1 MFRLVFL
8 NGLIKLFVQLENHFI
23 GINIMENKIEIYASA
38 DGLTQLEVQF
48 EGETFWLNLN
58 QISSLFEKDK
68 SVISRHLKNIFTT
81 GELNRDSVVAKN
93 ATTASDGKTYVVEYY
108 NLDAI
113 LSVGYRVNSIRGTQF
128 RQWATKR
135 LKDYLIEGVAINEKR
150 LEQKNKEIQVLH
162 DGIRIL
168 SRAIEEKAVAED
180 FAWLNQFSIGL
191 QLLDDYDHEALDAK
205 GIHSKNASYPTMN
218 EYKELVELMR
228 AEFNSDVFGR
238 EKDGGFDSA
247 VNTIKQ
253 GFGKQDVY
261 PTLEEKAAMLLYLVV
276 KNHAFVDGNKRIAA
290 ACFLL
295 FLERNSLLYNSAGQT
310 IISNEALA
318 SLTLFVASS
327 KAEEMETVRKLLISV
342 LNRNV

>member
-1 MFRLVFL
+1 
-8 NGLIKLFVQLENHFI
+8 
-23 GINIMENKIEIYASA
+23 MENKIEIYQNNEGIILNVQLSNETVWLSQEQ
-38 DGLTQLEVQF
+38 LTH
-48 EGETFWLNLN
+48 
-58 QISSLFEKDK
+58 LFERDQ
-68 SVISRHLKNIFTT
+68 SVISRHLANVFKE
-81 GELNRDSVVAKN
+81 GELDKESNMQKMHIAN
-93 ATTASDGKTYVVEYY
+93 SDKPIWLYS
-108 NLDAI
+108 LDVI
-113 LSVGYRVNSIRGTQF
+113 ISVGYRVKSIRGTQF

-168 SRAIEEKAVAED
+168 SRAIEEKAIAED
-180 FAWLNQFSIGL
+180 FGWLNQFSIGL

-205 GIHSKNASYPTMN
+205 GIHLKTANYPAHA
-218 EYKELVELMR
+218 EYMELVELMR
-228 AEFNSDVFGR
+228 AEFNSDVFGK

-253 GFGKQDVY
+253 GFGEQDVY

-295 FLERNSLLYNSAGQT
+295 FLERNSMLYNSAGQT

>member
-1 MFRLVFL
+1 
-8 NGLIKLFVQLENHFI
+8 
-23 GINIMENKIEIYASA
+23 MENKIEIYASA
-38 DGLTQLEVQF
+38 DGLTQLEVHF
-48 EGETFWLNLN
+48 VGETFWLNLN

-68 SVISRHLKNIFTT
+68 SVISRHLNNIYNE
-81 GELNRDSVVAKN
+81 GELDRNSTVAKN
-93 ATTASDGKTYVVEYY
+93 ATVQIEAKREVKREIDYY

-113 LSVGYRVNSIRGTQF
+113 LSVGYRVNSKRGTQF

-168 SRAIEEKAVAED
+168 SRAIEEKAIAED
-180 FAWLNQFSIGL
+180 FGWLNQFSIGL
-191 QLLDDYDHEALDAK
+191 QLLDDYDHEALDTK
-205 GIHSKNASYPTMN
+205 GIHSKPANYPGQA
-218 EYKELVELMR
+218 EYMELVELMR
-228 AEFNSDVFGR
+228 AEFNSDVFGK

-253 GFGKQDVY
+253 GFGEQDVY

-295 FLERNSLLYNSAGQT
+295 FLERNSLLYNSAGKT
-310 IISNEALA
+310 IISNDALA